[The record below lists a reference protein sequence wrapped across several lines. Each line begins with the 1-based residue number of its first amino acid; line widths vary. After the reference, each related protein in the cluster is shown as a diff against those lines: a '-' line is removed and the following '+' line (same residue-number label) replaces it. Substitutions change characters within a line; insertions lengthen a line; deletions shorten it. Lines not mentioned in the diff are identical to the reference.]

1 MFFRLYLPPGSGHLR
16 HPATIDP
23 TLALCIRDPLRM
35 GGLRQC
41 GIWSL
46 PNTSTHGQHWE
57 SNPRPS
63 DHESN
68 ALSTGP
74 HAAHYLAAV
83 ITYLGPNHIVN
94 TSPYCSLGRK
104 KSKCTFSGRLNIEPT
119 TGQRVGPGGRRG
131 AYTCKMIIFLWHLW
145 TLYKRLSHM
154 KSPLYCSSGYNYKS
168 PWWLNCP
175 GHLSLNFSWVEF
187 WVHVHQS
194 QIWLKL

>member
-1 MFFRLYLPPGSGHLR
+1 MASCNYWSNLGSVHQGPITDGWTEAVWNTKFAR
-16 HPATIDP
+16 HCYTWP
-23 TLALCIRDPLRM
+23 TL
-35 GGLRQC
+35 Q
-41 GIWSL
+41 
-46 PNTSTHGQHWE
+46 

-63 DHESN
+63 DLESN

-94 TSPYCSLGRK
+94 TSPYCSLGCK

-119 TGQRVGPGGRRG
+119 IGQRVGPGGRRG
-131 AYTCKMIIFLWHLW
+131 ACTCKMIIFLCHLW

-175 GHLSLNFSWVEF
+175 VHLSLSLSWVEL
-187 WVHVHQS
+187 WVHVRQS